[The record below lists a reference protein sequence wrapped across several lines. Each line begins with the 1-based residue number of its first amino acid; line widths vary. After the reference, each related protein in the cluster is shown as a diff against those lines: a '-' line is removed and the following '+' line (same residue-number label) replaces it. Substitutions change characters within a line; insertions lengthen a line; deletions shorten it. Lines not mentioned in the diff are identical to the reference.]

1 MSHFTQHR
9 MAAQPIRAS
18 DPHAGGN
25 GPAQPGRN
33 AGATSTST
41 PVVNQNDHV
50 AAAAYL
56 MNHFG
61 ATGLVVLDSQGPPPS
76 RHDHES
82 RYRPGAAA
90 GEDLN
95 DLRIRDPKP
104 AAKERARKAT
114 AIRRGSPASPTTAR
128 GALTVEEYARVAGEE
143 LGVLEVRAMVGVRV
157 QDELG
162 VGEELLQDVGVDRR
176 DHDVVAAV
184 NDQDGKT
191 RPLRWA

>member
-1 MSHFTQHR
+1 MSQFTQHR

-61 ATGLVVLDSQGPPPS
+61 ATGLVVLDSQWPG
-76 RHDHES
+76 
-82 RYRPGAAA
+82 RPVGMITKAGIARAAAA

-95 DLRIRDPKP
+95 DIRIRDLMP
-104 AAKERARKAT
+104 AAGRS
-114 AIRRGSPASPTTAR
+114 GP
-128 GALTVEEYARVAGEE
+128 G
-143 LGVLEVRAMVGVRV
+143 
-157 QDELG
+157 
-162 VGEELLQDVGVDRR
+162 
-176 DHDVVAAV
+176 
-184 NDQDGKT
+184 
-191 RPLRWA
+191 RP